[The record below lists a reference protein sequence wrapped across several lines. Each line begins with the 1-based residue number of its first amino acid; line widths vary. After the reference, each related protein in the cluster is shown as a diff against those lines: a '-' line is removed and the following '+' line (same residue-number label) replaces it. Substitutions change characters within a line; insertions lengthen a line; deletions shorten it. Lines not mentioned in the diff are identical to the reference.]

1 MGIIK
6 KARIAAGLS
15 QEQLAEKVGVSQG
28 AVAQWESGVTH
39 PSFKV
44 LKPLAGALKITL
56 DELVEAGDAVPND

>member
-28 AVAQWESGVTH
+28 AVAQWEAGVTH